1 MKSIKFLTIIIITIL
16 FSCQKKKNDNYI
28 IFSGAIEN
36 PIIDS
41 LLIQN
46 INNKKF
52 DTIRLTNNNS
62 FRDTLFVPKGYYYLN
77 DRHNIIRL
85 FLNPSFNLNS
95 KISYKKNGVSLVFQ
109 GKGANENNYLRQK
122 ILFDKTFKE
131 VESYKY
137 FISLDEEGFLK
148 LSDSIYAVKMNFLN
162 DYQNL
167 DEDFR
172 LYESFSIENN
182 RTSLLHRYFKWRGLF
197 LKDNVFKVSDSF
209 PNPYENIDISNEKLL
224 THPDYIRCLTEFI
237 SFKMESKKVEDKTLD
252 MIETIDKEIMNQTVK
267 DELVYSSMKFG
278 IARTKKLDEVYN
290 LFSSMVKNKLYKEE
304 IEKIYL
310 NYTKISKGTVS
321 PIFEL
326 YDINNNLVTLE
337 SLKGKLVYIDIWATW
352 CIPCVLEIP
361 ALKKLEKEFKN
372 KNIEFVSICTSDT
385 KENFEKMVKEKDM
398 GGIQLFAPDDSI
410 SFFED
415 YFVSG
420 IPRFI
425 LIDQD
430 GKIID
435 ANAYNPSD
443 SKLKKQL
450 LQYIQKRNEEQI

>member
-41 LLIQN
+41 LLIQD

-52 DTIRLTNNNS
+52 DTIRLTNNNLFS
-62 FRDTLFVPKGYYYLN
+62 DTLFVPKGYYYLN

-95 KISYKKNGVSLVFQ
+95 KISYKGNGVSLFFQ
-109 GKGANENNYLRQK
+109 GKGANENNYLQQK

-137 FISLDEEGFLK
+137 FINLNEEGFLD
-148 LSDSIYAVKMNFLN
+148 LSDSIYAAKMNFLN
-162 DYQNL
+162 NYQDL

-182 RTSLLHRYFKWRGLF
+182 RTSLLNRYFKWRGLF

-209 PNPYENIDISNEKLL
+209 PNPYENIEISNEKLL
-224 THPDYIRCLTEFI
+224 THPEYIRCLTEFI
-237 SFKMESKKVEDKTLD
+237 SFKMEGKEFEDETLG
-252 MIETIDKEIMNQTVK
+252 MLETIDKEIVNQTVK
-267 DELVYSSMKFG
+267 DELAYSSMKFG
-278 IARTKKLDEVYN
+278 IARTKMLDKVYN
-290 LFSSMVKNKLYKEE
+290 MYISIAKNKVYIEE
-304 IEKIYL
+304 IGEIYL
-310 NYTKISKGTVS
+310 NYKKISKGTIS
-321 PIFEL
+321 PTFEL

-337 SLKGKLVYIDIWATW
+337 GLKGKLVYIDIWATW
-352 CIPCVLEIP
+352 CIPCIREIP
-361 ALKKLEKEFKN
+361 ALKKLEKGFRSE
-372 KNIEFVSICTSDT
+372 NIEFVSICFSDT

-398 GGIQLFAPDDSI
+398 SGIQLFAPYVSI

-425 LIDQD
+425 LIDQE

-435 ANAYNPSD
+435 GNAYNPSNP
-443 SKLKKQL
+443 KMKEQL
-450 LQYIQKRNEEQI
+450 LEYL